1 LYYFPALPHKPVA
14 MMGVGRVTIFFLGPK
29 QLRWAVYLLISVI
42 IIAGI
47 LVGWR
52 RMARQFMGVK
62 AGVRLEEYPVGGF
75 LPEEVARIVKAMAAK
90 MNREPQNACYFPET
104 GEIIPARPGRSVDVA
119 ATVNMVCSARSG
131 ANLKV
136 LISNIPPAVSDDFF
150 KPVYHGRPGC
160 SRVALAI
167 NVAWGEEYI
176 PDLLRIFQEEKVKV
190 TFFLV
195 GTWVKAF
202 PEMVR
207 TMEAAGHELANH
219 GLEHGHPSQMSRDQ
233 LKQLIQEN
241 TALIRSVTGK
251 QPAALFA
258 PPYGELTSQIVST
271 AGELG
276 YRTIMWSV
284 DSVDWKRP
292 APEIIIERVLS
303 KIEPGGIVLLHPT
316 VVTRAAMKN
325 LIHELRKKGLEPGT
339 VSSVL

>member
-1 LYYFPALPHKPVA
+1 
-14 MMGVGRVTIFFLGPK
+14 MGVGRVTVFFLGPK
-29 QLRWAVYLLISVI
+29 QLRRAIYLFITLI
-42 IIAGI
+42 IITGI

-52 RMARQFMGVK
+52 RMARQFIGVK
-62 AGVRLEEYPVGGF
+62 AGVRLEEYPVSGF
-75 LPEEVARIVKAMAAK
+75 LPEEVTRIVKAMAVK
-90 MNREPQNACYFPET
+90 MNREPQNAGYFAET

-131 ANLKV
+131 ADLKV

-150 KPVYHGRPGC
+150 KPVYHGRPEC
-160 SRVALAI
+160 PRVALAI

-176 PDLLRIFQEEKVKV
+176 PDLLKIFQEEKVKA

-202 PEMVR
+202 PELVKSLD
-207 TMEAAGHELANH
+207 AAGHELANH
-219 GLEHGHPSQMSRDQ
+219 GLEHGHPTQMNREQ
-233 LKQLIQEN
+233 LKQLILGN
-241 TALIRSVTGK
+241 TALIGSVSGK
-251 QPAALFA
+251 KPAQLFA
-258 PPYGELTSQIVST
+258 PPYGELNTLIVST

-303 KIEPGGIVLLHPT
+303 KIKPGGIILLHPT
-316 VVTRAAMKN
+316 VVTKVAMKD
-325 LIHELRKKGLEPGT
+325 LIRGLRKKGLEPGT

>member
-1 LYYFPALPHKPVA
+1 
-14 MMGVGRVTIFFLGPK
+14 MGVGRVTIFFLGPK
-29 QLRWAVYLLISVI
+29 QLRRAVYLFISLIL
-42 IIAGI
+42 IAGI

-52 RMARQFMGVK
+52 RMARQFIGVK

-75 LPEEVARIVKAMAAK
+75 LPEEVARIVKTIAARI
-90 MNREPQNACYFPET
+90 NRDPQNAGYFSET

-119 ATVNMVCSARSG
+119 ATVNMVCSARPG

-150 KPVYHGRPGC
+150 KPVYHGRTECP
-160 SRVALAI
+160 RVALAV

-176 PDLLRIFQEEKVKV
+176 PDLLKTFQEEKIKV

-202 PEMVR
+202 PELVR
-207 TMEAAGHELANH
+207 TMDAAGHELANH
-219 GLEHGHPSQMSRDQ
+219 GLEHIHPTQANREQ
-233 LKQLIQEN
+233 LKHLILEN

-251 QPAALFA
+251 KPAQLFA
-258 PPYGELTSQIVST
+258 PPYGELNTLIVSS

-292 APEIIIERVLS
+292 APEIIVERVIS

-325 LIHELRKKGLEPGT
+325 LIRELRKKGLEPGT
-339 VSSVL
+339 VTSVL